1 MADYFP
7 DFNLGPDPEELETKN
22 QELNRLGEKDE

>member
-1 MADYFP
+1 MSDLFT
-7 DFNLGPDPEELETKN
+7 DFNIGIDPEELDTKN